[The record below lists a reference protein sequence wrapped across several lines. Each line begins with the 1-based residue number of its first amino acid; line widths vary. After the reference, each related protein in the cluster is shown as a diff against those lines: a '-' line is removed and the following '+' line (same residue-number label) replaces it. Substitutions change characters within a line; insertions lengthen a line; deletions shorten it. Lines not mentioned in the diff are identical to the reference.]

1 MLIIVSRLLLRKII
15 MKRLLPIY
23 FFLFFLVSLL
33 FYLFP
38 QLDLWVSSLFY
49 DPEKGFYLQTN
60 RFNLFIYH
68 AIPYVSSF
76 TLAGIIILL
85 LASWRL
91 KRSLLGLNTRSYL
104 FLLLVFVIGPG
115 MVTALFKD
123 NFDRARPN
131 QITEFGGTKTFTPA
145 YVVTDQCDINC
156 SFYSGHP
163 TALYFFVA
171 VAMLFHGLKRKLFL
185 LLAYG
190 GGLLVGMVRVM
201 QGGHFFSD
209 IIISGFMI
217 TTVALLLYLA
227 MFYRHKPEH
236 DI

>member
-1 MLIIVSRLLLRKII
+1 M
-15 MKRLLPIY
+15 MKRFLLIY
-23 FFLFFLVSLL
+23 FSVFFLVSLL

-38 QLDLWVSSLFY
+38 QIDLWVSSLFY
-49 DPEKGFYLQTN
+49 NSQKGFYLQTN
-60 RFNLFIYH
+60 RFNLFVYH
-68 AIPYVSSF
+68 AIPYVSTM
-76 TLAGIIILL
+76 TLLGIIILL
-85 LASWRL
+85 LTSWRL

-104 FLLLVFVIGPG
+104 FLFLVFVTGPG
-115 MVTALFKD
+115 VVTALFKD

-131 QITEFGGTKTFTPA
+131 QVTEFGGTKKFTPA
-145 YVVTDQCDINC
+145 YVITDQCDINC

-171 VAMLFHGLKRKLFL
+171 VALLLQGLKRKLFL

-190 GGLLVGMVRVM
+190 GGLLVGMVRVI

-227 MFYRHKPEH
+227 MFYRHKPEQNS
-236 DI
+236 